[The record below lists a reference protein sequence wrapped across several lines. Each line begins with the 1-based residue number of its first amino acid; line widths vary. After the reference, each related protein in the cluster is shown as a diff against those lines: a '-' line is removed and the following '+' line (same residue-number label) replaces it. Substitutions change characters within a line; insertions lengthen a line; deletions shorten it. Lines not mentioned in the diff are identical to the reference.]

1 MSSNI
6 IGTFRGIE
14 YIEKINNG
22 MINIS
27 TADPFEYVKNITLS
41 SYNLE
46 KQNVKL
52 IINDILLKKPTD
64 ARIKIEIIA
73 NSLDS
78 YVSFYMNDYTVSTLE
93 LFEKKIDLIRF
104 DWATFKY
111 GEYISSKGRGR
122 NDELYKIYWAY
133 VNPETNTIIKI
144 NNTPFSYIKN
154 KVLSDNG
161 LMDLIKNIKRKN
173 KKNRRNIL
181 LLLKVVAVI
190 LLFIIIIKST
200 E

>member
-64 ARIKIEIIA
+64 ARIKIEIIT
-73 NSLDS
+73 SL
-78 YVSFYMNDYTVSTLE
+78 
-93 LFEKKIDLIRF
+93 RP
-104 DWATFKY
+104 KY
-111 GEYISSKGRGR
+111 HS
-122 NDELYKIYWAY
+122 
-133 VNPETNTIIKI
+133 
-144 NNTPFSYIKN
+144 
-154 KVLSDNG
+154 
-161 LMDLIKNIKRKN
+161 
-173 KKNRRNIL
+173 
-181 LLLKVVAVI
+181 
-190 LLFIIIIKST
+190 
-200 E
+200 